1 MDTTAK
7 INFEQFNHLKGINLL
22 MAAFEATE
30 LTGVITQISQPYNQG
45 WRILQVD
52 GAVKATGI
60 IDPTIGV
67 GDSVLFKGKYSTHPK
82 YGEQFKFDSAV
93 ILEPKTQL
101 GMKAYLGKFSNVG
114 PVVAEG
120 ILTKFGK
127 KTFEVIEAE
136 AAKLEQIPGISP
148 ARAKRIHDEYIEIKV
163 DQEID
168 LYFTTHGLTGNM
180 VGKLVTRYGSKQK
193 AFKVIEN
200 DPYKLT
206 DDVWGV
212 GFKKADA
219 IATSIGLTFDCGA
232 RVKAGIIYVMNE
244 LCKSEGHCLISKDTL
259 YRSAQKILGLP
270 GGQKLIHAQAAAL
283 YKSGRLVWD
292 VGFYLPGLH
301 AAEETVAS
309 KLGEMATGDCAPIS
323 STAVDKN
330 KFDQDQ
336 AAAIQMALNHPV
348 SVITG
353 GPGTGKTYTIMG
365 ILAQLLDADQVVR
378 LAAPTGK
385 AAKRME
391 AATGEPAQTIHRL
404 LNFDFETGDFGRNN
418 DNPLAADT
426 LIVDET
432 SMIDIELM
440 SSLLV
445 ACKSDCRLILVGDAD
460 QLPSVGPGCVLKDVI
475 SSGII
480 PVTKLTTLHRQAA
493 KSLITKNAKLIN
505 AGQPLLLEHD
515 GNKDLWFLQQE
526 DPEVCAKTILAS
538 CRKLHEANKIPLADI
553 QVLAPMKKGPLGT
566 IALNKALR
574 PLLNPGSNASSKVP
588 GTNLQLNDRVIQLK
602 NNYDLQIFNGDI
614 GYIKNYDDTA
624 KAMTIEFEGENSIL
638 YPVTEWKE
646 LALAYALTIHKSQGS
661 EFKVVVM
668 PVHTQHY
675 IMLKRNLLYTGVT
688 RGKEKVILAG
698 TKKALGIALRT
709 QDTHK
714 RNTQL
719 EVKLK
724 GGRNGD
730 NGDNGS

>member
-1 MDTTAK
+1 MDTSKKT
-7 INFEQFNHLKGINLL
+7 NLDEFNHLKGVDLL

-30 LTGVITQISQPYNQG
+30 LTGVITQISQPYKQG

-67 GDSVLFKGKYSTHPK
+67 GDSVLFKGKYSTHPQ

-93 ILEPKTQL
+93 TLEPKTQL

-114 PVVAEG
+114 PVIAEG

-168 LYFTTHGLTGNM
+168 LYFTTHGLTANM
-180 VGKLVTRYGSKQK
+180 VGKLVARYGTKQK
-193 AFKVIEN
+193 AFKKIEN
-200 DPYKLT
+200 DPYQLT

-232 RVKAGIIYVMNE
+232 RVKAGLIYVMNE
-244 LCKSEGHCLISKDTL
+244 LCKGEGHCLIDKDTL

-270 GGQKLIHAQAAAL
+270 GGLKLIHAQASAL
-283 YKSGRLVWD
+283 YKSGRLIWD
-292 VGFYLPGLH
+292 EGFYLPGLH
-301 AAEETVAS
+301 AAEEAVAT
-309 KLGEMATGDCAPIS
+309 KLKLMLASGS
-323 STAVDKN
+323 SSNESVSTDSDKY
-330 KFDQDQ
+330 DQDQ
-336 AAAIQMALNHPV
+336 AVAIQMALNHPV
-348 SVITG
+348 SIITG
-353 GPGTGKTYTIMG
+353 GPGTGKTYTILG
-365 ILAQLLDADQVVR
+365 ILARLLTAGKVVR

-391 AATGEPAQTIHRL
+391 AATGETAQTIHRL
-404 LNFDFETGDFGRNN
+404 LGFDFGSGGFEYNEANLLHVD
-418 DNPLAADT
+418 A
-426 LIVDET
+426 LIIDET

-440 SSLLV
+440 ASLLA
-445 ACKSDCRLILVGDAD
+445 ACKPECKLILVGDVD

-475 SSGII
+475 DSEVV
-480 PVTKLTTLHRQAA
+480 PVTRLMTLHRQAT
-493 KSLITKNAKLIN
+493 KSLIAKNAKLIN
-505 AGQPLLLEHD
+505 AGQPLLLEHE

-526 DPEVCAKTILAS
+526 DPETCAKTILAS
-538 CRKLHEANKIPLADI
+538 CRKLHTANKIPLADI

-574 PLLNPGSNASSKVP
+574 PLLNPDSNAASKVP

-638 YPVTEWKE
+638 YPTTEWKE

-719 EVKLK
+719 ETKLK
-724 GGRNGD
+724 GRQGENNG
-730 NGDNGS
+730 GS